1 MSLPAFV
8 GVTTKDRKE
17 NIQSNNRFVFICCCS
32 QDQQRRTGVKSLYK
46 KRLLISII
54 KIFDNY
60 HYSLVILL

>member
-46 KRLLISII
+46 KKVADINHQNL
-54 KIFDNY
+54 
-60 HYSLVILL
+60 